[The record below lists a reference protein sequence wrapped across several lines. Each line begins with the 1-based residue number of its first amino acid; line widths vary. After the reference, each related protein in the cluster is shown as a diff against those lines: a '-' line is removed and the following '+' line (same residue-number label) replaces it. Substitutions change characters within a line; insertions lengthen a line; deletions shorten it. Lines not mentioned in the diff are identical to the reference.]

1 MDMSSTEWNPTSILQ
16 LIRKC
21 LNLLNTRDRFYLAL
35 AASIQL
41 SLIVLDL
48 IGLILIGGIVAVIT
62 SSVQGTQLPSAFES
76 IISVFQLDGTT
87 PQTTTAILGIIAAFF
102 MILKSFLGYYLGL
115 RNFRFL
121 ASREVKIS
129 KGLSEAIFNQ
139 EIADLQRFSTPQYQ
153 YSLTTGS
160 SSVMSGVIGQ
170 SLNITTEIA
179 LQLSMLFT
187 LFFFSPLLTLIC
199 LLFFF
204 SLFMVLNKYQGV
216 NARKWGTGM
225 SRANV
230 ATTSAIADAI
240 GGYREILVSGRRPF
254 FVQRIAR
261 SREDAATFQVNKQML
276 AQFSKYAF
284 EICVVVSGLGISA
297 YAFLSRPAIEAAS
310 LVAIF
315 LTASTRIAPS
325 VLKLQQG
332 FLLLRGAAGG
342 SELFFEIKDH
352 VSSRRKSNETLLAN
366 TTHDYSLGIS
376 LRNVTYVYP
385 QNNLP
390 ALQEI
395 SLDIAH
401 LSTFAIVGPSGAG
414 KSTLVDLILGVITPQ
429 SGDISVF
436 GVSPIKLSVNVNRIS
451 YVPQNVYLM
460 SGSILENIGFGLSPE
475 DLDIEKCWTVLDRV
489 HLKSWVS
496 SLDNGIQTQ
505 VGERGSKLSGGQRQR
520 IGIARALYQNPALLV
535 LDEATSALDAESE
548 YEISQTINSMKNQV
562 TTIIIAHRL
571 STVKNCD
578 SVVYLEGGKVMAQGT
593 FDQLRDLIP
602 NFDRQANL
610 MGINR

>member
-1 MDMSSTEWNPTSILQ
+1 
-16 LIRKC
+16 
-21 LNLLNTRDRFYLAL
+21 
-35 AASIQL
+35 
-41 SLIVLDL
+41 
-48 IGLILIGGIVAVIT
+48 
-62 SSVQGTQLPSAFES
+62 
-76 IISVFQLDGTT
+76 
-87 PQTTTAILGIIAAFF
+87 
-102 MILKSFLGYYLGL
+102 
-115 RNFRFL
+115 
-121 ASREVKIS
+121 
-129 KGLSEAIFNQ
+129 
-139 EIADLQRFSTPQYQ
+139 
-153 YSLTTGS
+153 
-160 SSVMSGVIGQ
+160 
-170 SLNITTEIA
+170 
-179 LQLSMLFT
+179 
-187 LFFFSPLLTLIC
+187 
-199 LLFFF
+199 
-204 SLFMVLNKYQGV
+204 MVLNKYQGV

-297 YAFLSRPAIEAAS
+297 YAFLSRPTIEAAS